1 MHLRNRERCFCQ
13 KIPANRTKRPCKQIL
28 TFCVSKFLPL
38 QIHSCAFFCRF
49 SLYRPQTIRIIC
61 KMALLSNIRY
71 SCFVTII
78 LLSCFYRDFI
88 EILSRPYRDLKN
100 TLQLSF
106 CYQNTLFACILIFL
120 CFVCPLLHNRFCSLE
135 TTGNSRFSKAQLHFF
150 LSVSR
155 KSSIF
160 VVEYGNCIYNHTAC
174 ERLYP
179 LRSGA
184 SSKRISC

>member
-13 KIPANRTKRPCKQIL
+13 KIPANQTKRPCKQIL

-38 QIHSCAFFCRF
+38 QIHSCAFFSSVLSVPSPNDTHYLPNGSFVKCSLFLLCYYHFVILFLPR
-49 SLYRPQTIRIIC
+49 LYRDLVET
-61 KMALLSNIRY
+61 LSRSKND
-71 SCFVTII
+71 FANII
-78 LLSCFYRDFI
+78 LLLKYTVCLHCD
-88 EILSRPYRDLKN
+88 ILFLLFSPCCNR
-100 TLQLSF
+100 
-106 CYQNTLFACILIFL
+106 YQ
-120 CFVCPLLHNRFCSLE
+120 SLE
-135 TTGNSRFSKAQLHFF
+135 STVSSRFSKAQLHFF